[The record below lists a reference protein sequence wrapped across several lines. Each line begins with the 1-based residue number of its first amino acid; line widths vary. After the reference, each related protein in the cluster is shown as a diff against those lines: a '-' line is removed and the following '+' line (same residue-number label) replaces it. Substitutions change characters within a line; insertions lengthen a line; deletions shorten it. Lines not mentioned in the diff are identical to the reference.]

1 MAYVVVE
8 DEAAAIELLCFSRT
22 IDQCGS
28 YMAVNTPVVVKG
40 RLSVRDEKP
49 PQIMCDTIY
58 PLNTENLPP
67 VAAKPPG
74 AEKRRPFP
82 ARSQSGQRGVP
93 PYPSGDD
100 HVRGGIA
107 GEDPPCRYGKA
118 DGGQMPVP
126 PRAAGGMPP
135 MAGRCQCGGAGTA
148 RLTNGRIFRMIN
160 EEGSVIA

>member
-1 MAYVVVE
+1 
-8 DEAAAIELLCFSRT
+8 
-22 IDQCGS
+22 
-28 YMAVNTPVVVKG
+28 MAVNTPVVVKG

-67 VAAKPPG
+67 VAAKPQEPKNAALFLRVPSLDSVEFRHIRLVMTMFEG
-74 AEKRRPFP
+74 ESPVKIRLADTGKLMAGKCLCHPALLAE
-82 ARSQSGQRGVP
+82 
-93 PYPSGDD
+93 
-100 HVRGGIA
+100 
-107 GEDPPCRYGKA
+107 CL
-118 DGGQMPVP
+118 
-126 PRAAGGMPP
+126 P